1 MEDSMPR
8 PTRSKFN
15 VRSED
20 ARLRKSAAELTRQAK
35 KFATKW
41 DRISNDSRVAIER
54 STARSLRAASI
65 QVNRTS
71 KRMGAILE
79 WLDRVRQTE
88 RAARTNAICASLRL
102 QIELQQP
109 SRCERKRSPK
119 PLTVDKS
126 QFHHLAMVGS
136 TVPGLLRV
144 YNLLPLFVIRPELLR
159 YRLQRRVELHK
170 CVFHRRVR
178 VVARPARIP
187 MWHRARR
194 FVLFPE
200 SVIRP
205 LVWIAR

>member
-1 MEDSMPR
+1 MSR

-15 VRSED
+15 IRSED

-88 RAARTNAICASLRL
+88 RAA
-102 QIELQQP
+102 
-109 SRCERKRSPK
+109 
-119 PLTVDKS
+119 
-126 QFHHLAMVGS
+126 
-136 TVPGLLRV
+136 
-144 YNLLPLFVIRPELLR
+144 
-159 YRLQRRVELHK
+159 
-170 CVFHRRVR
+170 
-178 VVARPARIP
+178 
-187 MWHRARR
+187 
-194 FVLFPE
+194 
-200 SVIRP
+200 
-205 LVWIAR
+205 